1 MNKNLMF
8 KKILMILTMSIVVF
22 SDATWS
28 EKSVPKE
35 TSSEKREPIKLESN
49 FIGDKEQP
57 LVSYFIPWKEIG
69 TPDKL
74 QWELDSKYDKTLVL
88 VDRKV
93 MLRLSGMYQTMKL
106 EQNLPK
112 QDILRQHVLKSDLPK
127 SDLTK
132 PNLQKT
138 DEAK

>member
-1 MNKNLMF
+1 M
-8 KKILMILTMSIVVF
+8 KKIFGITYEVIIFTMFFTLF
-22 SDATWS
+22 SGVSWS
-28 EKSVPKE
+28 QEKQPKE
-35 TSSEKREPIKLESN
+35 NEHKEKGPIKLESN

-93 MLRLSGMYQTMKL
+93 MLRLTSMYQTMDL
-106 EQNLPK
+106 EQSLPA
-112 QDILRQHVLKSDLPK
+112 QDLLKSDLPK
-127 SDLTK
+127 TDSLK
-132 PNLQKT
+132 PDLQKT